1 MGDYGRQASRTA
13 LCTQEGPT
21 VITVAEPGKHH
32 SSEASALFKLQF
44 GGTQR
49 PELTSNGGFLR
60 TD

>member
-1 MGDYGRQASRTA
+1 M
-13 LCTQEGPT
+13 
-21 VITVAEPGKHH
+21 ITVAEPGKHH